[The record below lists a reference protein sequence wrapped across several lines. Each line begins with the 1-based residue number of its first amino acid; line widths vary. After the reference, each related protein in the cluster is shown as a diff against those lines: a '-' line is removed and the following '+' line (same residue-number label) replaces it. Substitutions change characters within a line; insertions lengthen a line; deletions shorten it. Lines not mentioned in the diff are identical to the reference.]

1 MYEFYRY
8 VHRRGGGVISGD
20 ELEVLNHLEDRALL
34 FSEMGGNS
42 NLTNVNLLS
51 TPRSRGA
58 VQIRDPWLAKMSMLL
73 NL

>member
-1 MYEFYRY
+1 MNFTGMYTE
-8 VHRRGGGVISGD
+8 GGGVISGD
-20 ELEVLNHLEDRALL
+20 KLEVLNHLEDRALL